1 MDFSMF
7 GSDDRELLTEEAASD
22 PAFARRL
29 EITLALPDG
38 VRRVEMSAQRAI
50 LNELDPSLYPETRGT
65 WRKLRA
71 AVSDTV
77 NSAGDLLKIPGFN
90 QAVRK
95 KAVSTLHGLGNLGQ
109 DIIGPILNALTA
121 GIQAG
126 TSIYINR
133 QQTNLARDMQQAQ
146 IDAQMAQLQL
156 QINIKNAQS
165 AVANAQAAQT
175 GAPGQV
181 ATAASD
187 IATNVASAAS
197 NMIDTIS
204 QPVVGGIPLWA
215 VLLAVFFFAEK
226 A

>member
-1 MDFSMF
+1 MDFSAF
-7 GSDDRELLTEEAASD
+7 GSDDRELLSEEAVAD
-22 PAFARRL
+22 PSFARRL

-38 VRRVEMSAQRAI
+38 VKRIELSAQKAI
-50 LNELDPSLYPETRGT
+50 MNELDPSLYPETRGT
-65 WRKLRA
+65 WKKLRS

-77 NSAGDLLKIPGFN
+77 SSAVDLVKLPGFN
-90 QAVRK
+90 KAVRK
-95 KAVSTLHGLGNLGQ
+95 ATVSTLHGLGNLGQ
-109 DIIGPILNALTA
+109 DILGPILSALTV

-126 TSIYINR
+126 TSIYTAHLQTTTAR
-133 QQTNLARDMQQAQ
+133 QIQQMQL
-146 IDAQMAQLQL
+146 DAQMAQLQA
-156 QINIKNAQS
+156 QQNIASAQR

-187 IATNVASAAS
+187 IAANVASAAS

-215 VLLAVFFFAEK
+215 ILLAVFYFAEK